1 MSSFFSYPWFKA
13 GLFGSGLAW
22 AAALFTLLTLV
33 YSLRFMRGRG
43 QAKLYYLYISLSAA
57 CGIGALLANN
67 LLVLLI
73 CWGFLGAL
81 LYLLI
86 NLGGEAAAPAG
97 QKTLMIVG
105 GTDALMLL
113 GVAIIYAQ
121 AGTLQMD
128 RIHLSTIYHPSSAI
142 HIFAYLCIACA
153 CFAKAGAMPFHSWI
167 PDCAE
172 KAPLPAVAFLP
183 AALDKLLG
191 IYLLARASLDLFALS
206 AAMNIF
212 LMLVG
217 AFTII
222 AAVMMAMMQH
232 NLKRLLGFHAVS
244 QVGYMVLGIGTATP
258 IGIAGGIFHMLNNAL
273 YKSCLFFC
281 SGNVEYRAK
290 TAELERLGGLARFM
304 PLTYISFL
312 VASLSISGL
321 PPFNGFVSKWMV
333 YQGLVERLPAAGYGM
348 KFTLVLSLAAALL
361 GSSLTLASFIKLLHA
376 VFLGQERNRRQA
388 PAQEAPWQMWLPCV
402 TLAGT
407 CVLFG
412 VFAFPLPLKYFIL
425 PLVKGVSFSGA
436 WYAGISTLLILAGM
450 GLGVSIF
457 RLKLFRPSLRRDAAF
472 IGAEALELSENR
484 VSGAEFYNTLK
495 DFSLLKYIY
504 GKAEAGL
511 LDIYEQG
518 RRHAF
523 GISAF
528 LQGLHNGV
536 LPTYLAWVALGMA
549 GLLLLLVR

>member
-1 MSSFFSYPWFKA
+1 
-13 GLFGSGLAW
+13 
-22 AAALFTLLTLV
+22 
-33 YSLRFMRGRG
+33 
-43 QAKLYYLYISLSAA
+43 
-57 CGIGALLANN
+57 
-67 LLVLLI
+67 
-73 CWGFLGAL
+73 
-81 LYLLI
+81 
-86 NLGGEAAAPAG
+86 
-97 QKTLMIVG
+97 
-105 GTDALMLL
+105 
-113 GVAIIYAQ
+113 
-121 AGTLQMD
+121 
-128 RIHLSTIYHPSSAI
+128 
-142 HIFAYLCIACA
+142 
-153 CFAKAGAMPFHSWI
+153 MPFHSWI
-167 PDCAE
+167 PGCAE

-191 IYLLARASLDLFALS
+191 IYLLSRISLDLFIMNT
-206 AAMNIF
+206 AMNIF
-212 LMLVG
+212 LMAIG
-217 AFTII
+217 AFTIL

-290 TAELERLGGLARFM
+290 TTELDSLGGLARFM

-333 YQGLVERLPAAGYGM
+333 YQGLIDRLQPAGYGL
-348 KFTLVLSLAAALL
+348 KLAVILGLVAALL

-388 PAQEAPWQMWLPCV
+388 PAQEAPWQMWFPCAA
-402 TLAGT
+402 LAGI

-412 VFAFPLPLKYFIL
+412 VFAFQLPLKYFIL

-436 WYAGISTLLILAGM
+436 WYAGASTLLVLIGLAS
-450 GLGVSIF
+450 GVFIF
-457 RLKLFRPSLRRDAAF
+457 RLKLFKPALRRDAAF
-472 IGAEALELSENR
+472 TGAEALELSENR

-495 DFSLLKYIY
+495 DFSSLKYIY
-504 GKAEAGL
+504 SKAEAGL
-511 LDIYEQG
+511 FDIYGQG
-518 RRHAF
+518 RRAAF
-523 GISAF
+523 AVSGF

-536 LPTYLAWVALGMA
+536 LPTYLAWVVLGMV
-549 GLLLLLVR
+549 GLFFMLVR